1 MRLLLNPDIG
11 ASSWKAVLL
20 RPDGTVTAAV
30 DQLPTV
36 SWRWPVA
43 KERGGHFHDGV
54 AVASLSALSRPSASL
69 RRTLAPPRRCTE
81 GHTCNSHRR
90 RNVADFQSTAN
101 TANINASRRP
111 NN

>member
-1 MRLLLNPDIG
+1 VRLLFGPDIG
-11 ASSWKAVLL
+11 ASSRKAVLL

-30 DQLPTV
+30 DQLPTA

-43 KERGGHFHDGV
+43 KERGGHLHDGV
-54 AVASLSALSRPSASL
+54 TAACLCALSRPSASL
-69 RRTLAPPRRCTE
+69 LRTLAPPRRCTE
-81 GHTCNSHRR
+81 GHTCNSRR

-101 TANINASRRP
+101 SANVNASRRP